1 MILSLGSHEVT
12 GKTVAEMLGEFLHEV
27 AALVAVFSILDK
39 LVQEHTVSLTWLLL
53 AWSLSSAF
61 LVAGIVIERWR
72 KKG

>member
-1 MILSLGSHEVT
+1 VT

-53 AWSLSSAF
+53 AWSLGSAF